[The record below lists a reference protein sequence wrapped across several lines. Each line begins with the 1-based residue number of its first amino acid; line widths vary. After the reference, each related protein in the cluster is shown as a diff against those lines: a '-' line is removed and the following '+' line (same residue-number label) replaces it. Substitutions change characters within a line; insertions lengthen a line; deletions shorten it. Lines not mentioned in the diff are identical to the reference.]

1 MDVREKLVEI
11 LKQAPFEGKVLDE
24 WWWEE
29 KIKRIADHLISNGVT
44 VQDGKPLDAF
54 LHPVDTYKGLKAK
67 YLVFKADMEERVG
80 NCFVLRPDKDPAA
93 VEAIRAYAS
102 ATDNETLAEDIYNWV
117 GKSEPVQE
125 WVSAKDR
132 LPEIPEGWA
141 ETPEPVLYMMKNTK
155 TIYAGY
161 YGEGGVWKDKYFRQ
175 YADSRNGV
183 DVDDVLCW
191 MYQHDLPQP
200 PKGE

>member
-1 MDVREKLVEI
+1 MDVREKLIEI
-11 LKQAPFEGKVLDE
+11 LRKPIFPHELVDQTEAVADYLLD
-24 WWWEE
+24 
-29 KIKRIADHLISNGVT
+29 NGVT
-44 VQDGKPLDAF
+44 
-54 LHPVDTYKGLKAK
+54 
-67 YLVFKADMEERVG
+67 
-80 NCFVLRPDKDPAA
+80 
-93 VEAIRAYAS
+93 
-102 ATDNETLAEDIYNWV
+102 
-117 GKSEPVQE
+117 VQE
-125 WVSAKDR
+125 WVSANDR

-191 MYQHDLPQP
+191 MYQHDLPKP